1 MAEGPTGGGRRDI
14 RSVLARMAKLGI
26 RKEDL
31 QEDFVRG
38 SGPGG
43 QKINKT
49 SSTVV
54 LRHLPSGFEVRC
66 QEERS
71 LAMNRVTAR
80 LELCAKI
87 EARREQIRLA
97 NAAETAKK
105 RALNRKRSGR
115 QKAKLVKEKRQR
127 GQTKA
132 LRRKP
137 GRGED

>member
-1 MAEGPTGGGRRDI
+1 MQGGGRRDI
-14 RSVLARMAKLGI
+14 RSVLEQMEALGI

-31 QEDFVRG
+31 GEDFIRG
-38 SGPGG
+38 SGAGG

-66 QEERS
+66 QAERS

-80 LELCAKI
+80 IELCQKI
-87 EARREQIRLA
+87 EARQKAIKLA
-97 NAAETAKK
+97 QAAAVAKK
-105 RALNRKRSGR
+105 RALGRKRSAT
-115 QKAKLVKEKRQR
+115 QKAKLVDGKRQR

-132 LRRKP
+132 MRRRP
-137 GRGED
+137 GRED